1 MKRKILV
8 IYTGGTIG
16 MMKNRETG
24 SLEPFPFDDIYTHLP
39 MLHLIDAKVD
49 FDVMQPLIDSS
60 DTNHEF
66 WIKLATHIYN
76 KYDSYDGFVVLHGT
90 DTMAYTASALC
101 FLLENLG
108 KPVILTGSQL
118 PLGVM
123 RTDGRENILNSIEI
137 AADTKNGHPCVP
149 EVCIY
154 FENSLYRG
162 NRAYKDNA
170 EHFNAFTSS
179 NYPKLA
185 EVGVF
190 IKYNHQYIRRQPAEK
205 LILHTKMDDNIAILK
220 LYPGITDKAVSTLFS
235 TPGLR
240 AVIMETFGAGNAPS
254 NEKFLNQMQ
263 SAVDKGIIIVNV
275 TQCKGGGAVELGKYA
290 TSLELRKLGIVSGH
304 DITTEAAVSKLM
316 YLLGE
321 GLTNDEVKMWMEIPL
336 RGEITVDE

>member
-1 MKRKILV
+1 MMRNNV
-8 IYTGGTIG
+8 TGC
-16 MMKNRETG
+16 
-24 SLEPFPFDDIYTHLP
+24 LEPFPFDDIYTHLP
-39 MLHLIDAKVD
+39 MLHLIDAVVD
-49 FDVMQPLIDSS
+49 FEVMQPLIDSS

-66 WIKLATHIYN
+66 WVKLASLIYK

-137 AADTKNGHPCVP
+137 AADTRDGRPCVP

-190 IKYNHQYIRRQPAEK
+190 IKYNHQYIKELPKEK

-220 LYPGITDKAVSTLFS
+220 LYPGITSPAVSSLFS

-254 NEKFLNQMQ
+254 NTQFLDLLKD
-263 SAVDKGIIIVNV
+263 ATDKGIIIVNV
-275 TQCKGGGAVELGKYA
+275 TQCKGGGAVELGRYA
-290 TSLELRKLGIVSGH
+290 TSLELRNLGVVSGH

-321 GLTNDEVKMWMEIPL
+321 GLDNKEVKHWMEIPL
-336 RGEITVDE
+336 RGEITMGTQVE